1 MQVSYQRLHNM
12 NPIQARRMI
21 IETYPRCASISA
33 TAHQM
38 GTSRQVVR
46 KWIRRYE
53 AEGEKGLMDRSRRP
67 HISPRKTPYHPKRL
81 LCNRLGTPIFSPKEK
96 RREKEFGGKS
106 QRTLERLQET
116 LYSPWNAVLAR
127 IPLGRKGYNGRVER
141 SHLTDDEEF
150 YLPCILSWNNAD
162 DMLRSA
168 QAWQYIY
175 NVKRPHFGKGM
186 GSLSPLDKLR
196 SLGYNQLNDNFI
208 LFPVLLLDDLN
219 PLLPG
224 NDVLTMDSVSTLPLR
239 LTGYLPNFT
248 PLASLLMP
256 PPRAGRRS
264 RR

>member
-1 MQVSYQRLHNM
+1 M
-12 NPIQARRMI
+12 
-21 IETYPRCASISA
+21 
-33 TAHQM
+33 
-38 GTSRQVVR
+38 
-46 KWIRRYE
+46 
-53 AEGEKGLMDRSRRP
+53 
-67 HISPRKTPYHPKRL
+67 
-81 LCNRLGTPIFSPKEK
+81 
-96 RREKEFGGKS
+96 
-106 QRTLERLQET
+106 
-116 LYSPWNAVLAR
+116 LAR

-141 SHLTDDEEF
+141 SHLTDDQEF

-224 NDVLTMDSVSTLPLR
+224 NDVLTMDTATPISLAARMNNSWVLRHFAHPAPNTSILRSDISVSFKIIGLV
-239 LTGYLPNFT
+239 
-248 PLASLLMP
+248 
-256 PPRAGRRS
+256 
-264 RR
+264 